1 MSYFENFM
9 KANQALKRQRPPL
22 WFSC

>member
-9 KANQALKRQRPPL
+9 KANQALKRQQPPL
-22 WFSC
+22 WSSC

>member
-22 WFSC
+22 WSSC